1 MICSLSMDEETGVN
15 QQLQMQWEGR
25 SLLTSSSSLNC
36 HQTDSNHLWTNQT
49 APSHLVRQVYVR
61 IYKQNCP
68 EFWGDTHL
76 LFFFILSF
84 FHSWTNQ
91 PISDALIIK
100 LYLPFQYTCIYTCG
114 CFCWLHIWRI
124 LIVSSRSSR
133 SHSMERR
140 LFLSSLV
147 VQSISSLEAPPPSA
161 ISSLHLWWRLW
172 AALTAFCTS
181 LKNNKKT
188 TTKTKQVKLSFRGT
202 LIAQTRNR
210 TRSIC
215 CRVFSCD
222 VW

>member
-1 MICSLSMDEETGVN
+1 MNQSNCSISPCAPGLCEDLQTKLSSLSRVLRWYT
-15 QQLQMQWEGR
+15 
-25 SLLTSSSSLNC
+25 SPLLLHS
-36 HQTDSNHLWTNQT
+36 
-49 APSHLVRQVYVR
+49 
-61 IYKQNCP
+61 
-68 EFWGDTHL
+68 F
-76 LFFFILSF
+76 F

-100 LYLPFQYTCIYTCG
+100 LYSPFQYACIYTCA

-147 VQSISSLEAPPPSA
+147 VQSISSLEAPPPST

-181 LKNNKKT
+181 LKKQNKNKKT
-188 TTKTKQVKLSFRGT
+188 
-202 LIAQTRNR
+202 NR
-210 TRSIC
+210 WSWA
-215 CRVFSCD
+215 SEEP
-222 VW
+222 

>member
-1 MICSLSMDEETGVN
+1 MNQSNCSISPCAPGLCEDLQTKLSSLSRVLRWYT
-15 QQLQMQWEGR
+15 
-25 SLLTSSSSLNC
+25 SPPLLHS
-36 HQTDSNHLWTNQT
+36 
-49 APSHLVRQVYVR
+49 
-61 IYKQNCP
+61 
-68 EFWGDTHL
+68 F
-76 LFFFILSF
+76 F

-100 LYLPFQYTCIYTCG
+100 LYSPFQYACIYTCA

-147 VQSISSLEAPPPSA
+147 VQSISSLEAPPPST

-181 LKNNKKT
+181 LKKQNKNKKT
-188 TTKTKQVKLSFRGT
+188 
-202 LIAQTRNR
+202 NR
-210 TRSIC
+210 WSWA
-215 CRVFSCD
+215 SEEP
-222 VW
+222 